1 MPPAQRFGHSE
12 SPISVIAASLSSKL
26 EPSTSTQC
34 PNDRLQTLFIFTC
47 CIKIISP
54 SLSLHSTHKPL
65 YLYMWFFFSLFV
77 WQENSKRCIEF
88 YNRYIYIYIS
98 IYIYIKAS
106 NCQQRDKI
114 QTCHQVYMT
123 IAPWPTKLTSWHP
136 SLSLH
141 LSIRRPH
148 NSEIIIYIYFKKIY
162 FLYQYIK
169 TN

>member
-54 SLSLHSTHKPL
+54 SLSLHSTHKSL

-77 WQENSKRCIEF
+77 WQENSKRWIEF
-88 YNRYIYIYIS
+88 YNRYIYIYIYKHQ
-98 IYIYIKAS
+98 IVNKEIKYKRVTK
-106 NCQQRDKI
+106 CI
-114 QTCHQVYMT
+114 WPLLLHQ
-123 IAPWPTKLTSWHP
+123 PNLLTSF
-136 SLSLH
+136 SLSTPKY
-141 LSIRRPH
+141 SA
-148 NSEIIIYIYFKKIY
+148 S
-162 FLYQYIK
+162 
-169 TN
+169 T